1 MSTMTDL
8 LCPKCQAPMRV
19 MDRNGVT
26 VERCTECGGIIL
38 DRGELERLMRAEGE
52 YNQRT
57 YTGYRRDDDHDDD
70 DDDYRE
76 HEYRDNSSGQL
87 GVPGAGAMTE
97 DPVRLGVATDHFAL
111 AAGETHTCSLQ
122 RTGVLTC
129 WGGNQDGE
137 VGDGTTAQRDL
148 AFTVSPTEDWT
159 AVAAGHH
166 HTCAIRADNTL
177 WCWGRNSTGQ
187 LGDGTGGQ
195 ITP

>member
-1 MSTMTDL
+1 MSSVL
-8 LCPKCQAPMRV
+8 LDVARWAMLAFLLAG
-19 MDRNGVT
+19 ML
-26 VERCTECGGIIL
+26 ECGLGLTLRQVLTPLRDTRRVIL
-38 DRGELERLMRAEGE
+38 LLVA
-52 YNQRT
+52 NF
-57 YTGYRRDDDHDDD
+57 
-70 DDDYRE
+70 
-76 HEYRDNSSGQL
+76 L
-87 GVPGAGAMTE
+87 IVP
-97 DPVRLGVATDHFAL
+97 FL

-187 LGDGTGGQ
+187 LGVGTGGQ